1 VTAARTTA
9 PSRRYPRRRMAA
21 TEILYVAQID
31 PARREELL
39 ETFSGEPPYDIAAT
53 ELERHTVFIGPR
65 HIAFLFEGKDPEAV
79 VRRLADDHDLQ
90 LQVIELAGA
99 VKAPEALSAVFEWRR

>member
-9 PSRRYPRRRMAA
+9 RPHRYPRRRMPA

-39 ETFSGEPPYDIAAT
+39 ETFSGEPPY
-53 ELERHTVFIGPR
+53 ERHTVFIGPR

>member
-1 VTAARTTA
+1 MTTV
-9 PSRRYPRRRMAA
+9 
-21 TEILYVAQID
+21 LYVAQID

-65 HIAFLFEGKDPEAV
+65 HVAFLFEGTDPEAI

-99 VKAPEALSAVFEWRR
+99 VKAPEAMSAVFDWRRAGAMPPA

>member
-9 PSRRYPRRRMAA
+9 RPQRYPRRRMAA

-39 ETFSGEPPYDIAAT
+39 ETFSGDPPYDIAAT
-53 ELERHTVFIGPR
+53 GLERHTVFIGPR
-65 HIAFLFEGKDPEAV
+65 HVAFLFEGKDPEAI

>member
-1 VTAARTTA
+1 MTTV
-9 PSRRYPRRRMAA
+9 
-21 TEILYVAQID
+21 LYVAQID

-65 HIAFLFEGKDPEAV
+65 HVAFLFEGEDPEAI

-99 VKAPEALSAVFEWRR
+99 VKAPEALAAVFEWRRADAMPRA

>member
-1 VTAARTTA
+1 
-9 PSRRYPRRRMAA
+9 MAG

-39 ETFSGEPPYDIAAT
+39 ETFSGEPPYDLAAT

-65 HIAFLFEGKDPEAV
+65 HVAFLFEGSDPEAV

-99 VKAPEALSAVFEWRR
+99 VKAPEALTAVFDWRRGDSRPQT